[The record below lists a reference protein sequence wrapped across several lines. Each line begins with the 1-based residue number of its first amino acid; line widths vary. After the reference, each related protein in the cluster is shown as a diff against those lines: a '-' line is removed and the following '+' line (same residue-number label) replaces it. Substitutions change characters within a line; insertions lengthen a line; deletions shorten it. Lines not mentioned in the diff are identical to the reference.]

1 MTAFPISQHSKTSGW
16 TKVWIVLKN
25 CVLYELRAAE
35 DTVAILDTPILG
47 YSLETEYILEVCI
60 IVTFIDQRFLVAIGI
75 LQIGSTGFIKLT
87 YLHLLT
93 VRTPQ

>member
-1 MTAFPISQHSKTSGW
+1 M
-16 TKVWIVLKN
+16 
-25 CVLYELRAAE
+25 LYELRAAE

-60 IVTFIDQRFLVAIGI
+60 LVTFIDQRFLVAIGI

-87 YLHLLT
+87 YIGKIGVLMKPGEPL
-93 VRTPQ
+93 RFARQW

>member
-1 MTAFPISQHSKTSGW
+1 M
-16 TKVWIVLKN
+16 
-25 CVLYELRAAE
+25 LYELRAAE

-75 LQIGSTGFIKLT
+75 LQIGSTGFIELT
-87 YLHLLT
+87 YVLLT
-93 VRTPQ
+93 SAYLYW